1 MNEANK
7 TLVKRFVT
15 EYQTNRD
22 EAVLNELLAAN
33 VVDHSAF
40 PGQAAGR
47 AGVKQI
53 FDAFHSAFSG
63 FHAVIHDQV
72 ADSDK
77 VVTRKTFRGTHTGE
91 WMGIPPTGHDVEIGV
106 IDIVR
111 IADGQIVEHWN
122 QVDQL
127 GLMRQLG
134 AVDG

>member
-7 TLVKRFVT
+7 TLVKRFVI

-22 EAVLNELLAAN
+22 EAVLNELLAED

-40 PGQAAGR
+40 PGQVAGR
-47 AGVKQI
+47 TGVKQI
-53 FDAFHSAFSG
+53 FDAFHSAFGG
-63 FHAVIHDQV
+63 FHADIHDQV
-72 ADSDK
+72 AESDK
-77 VVTRKTFRGTHTGE
+77 VVTRKTFHGTHTGQ
-91 WMGIPPTGHDVEIGV
+91 WMGIAPTGRDVEIGV

-111 IADGQIVEHWN
+111 IEDGQIVEHWN

-134 AVDG
+134 ALGG

>member
-1 MNEANK
+1 MDEANK

-22 EAVLNELLAAN
+22 EAVLTELLAED

-47 AGVKQI
+47 TGVKQI

-63 FHAVIHDQV
+63 FHADIHDQV
-72 ADSDK
+72 AESDT
-77 VVTRKTFRGTHTGE
+77 VVTRKTFHGTHTGA
-91 WMGIPPTGHDVEIGV
+91 WMGIAPTGRDVEIGV

-111 IADGQIVEHWN
+111 IEDGQIVEHWN

-134 AVDG
+134 AMAG

>member
-1 MNEANK
+1 MSEENK
-7 TLVKRFVT
+7 ALVKRFVT
-15 EYQTNRD
+15 EYQTYGD
-22 EAVLNELLAAN
+22 EAALTELLAAN

-47 AGVKQI
+47 TGVKQI
-53 FDAFHSAFSG
+53 FDAFHAAFSG
-63 FHAVIHDQV
+63 FRADIHDQV
-72 ADSDK
+72 AESDK
-77 VVTRKTFRGTHTGE
+77 VVTRKTFYGTHTGA
-91 WMGIPPTGHDVEIGV
+91 WMGIAPTGHDVEIGV

-134 AVDG
+134 ALAG

>member
-15 EYQTNRD
+15 EYQTNGD

-33 VVDHSAF
+33 VVDHSGF

-53 FDAFHSAFSG
+53 FDGFHSAFSG
-63 FHAVIHDQV
+63 FHADIHDQI
-72 ADSDK
+72 AESDK
-77 VVTRKTFRGTHTGE
+77 VVTRKTFHGIHTGE
-91 WMGIPPTGHDVEIGV
+91 WMGITPTGRDVEIGV
-106 IDIVR
+106 IDVVR

-134 AVDG
+134 AIGG